1 MVYIHETEVGVCVCV
16 WSCTLCVLA
25 LNVQTY
31 CKWYV
36 LALNVQTY
44 CMWYVLVLKTIAL
57 GIVKHLIRA
66 IFVVYGEWVNLTIVS
81 AWHLVL

>member
-1 MVYIHETEVGVCVCV
+1 MVYIHETEVGVCV

-57 GIVKHLIRA
+57 GIVKHLIQA

-81 AWHLVL
+81 KHLFL